1 MKAQYFL
8 DAVKDDSIFFH
19 IIIIIIMIIPLF
31 HQLSLTSLPGLG
43 LFVCLL
49 PQFFHF
55 FVDSKLQL
63 INATANLLS
72 CPYRDRM

>member
-43 LFVCLL
+43 LFVCLH
-49 PQFFHF
+49 QFFHF